1 MTDKEKV
8 KQLEKDLAICRKKVA
23 KLQKEITVLM
33 QEIIV
38 INPEWSEY
46 IENDP

>member
-1 MTDKEKV
+1 MV
-8 KQLEKDLAICRKKVA
+8 PVNIRQLEKELAVCRRKVE